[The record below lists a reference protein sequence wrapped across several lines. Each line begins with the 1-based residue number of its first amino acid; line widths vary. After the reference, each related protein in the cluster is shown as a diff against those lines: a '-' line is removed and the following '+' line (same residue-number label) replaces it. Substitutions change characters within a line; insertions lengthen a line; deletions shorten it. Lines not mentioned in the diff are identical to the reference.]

1 MYLTG
6 NPLSR
11 VRIPDDS
18 RERWIFER
26 ERSNMTPRNEK
37 LEPPSDDKRWRI
49 VQATMQRNGFE
60 RDGLIETLH
69 TVQESFGFLDDD
81 SLRYVAAS
89 LNAPLSQVYGVSTF
103 YHLFSLK
110 PAGRHTCIICLG
122 TACYIKGIPLLLK
135 EIENEFGVKAGQTTA
150 DGMMSLMTA
159 RCLGSCGLA
168 PVAIFDGEIAGKV
181 QVEEALARLK
191 TFQEA
196 EDVRQA

>member
-1 MYLTG
+1 MTT
-6 NPLSR
+6 
-11 VRIPDDS
+11 
-18 RERWIFER
+18 
-26 ERSNMTPRNEK
+26 RSEK
-37 LEPPSDDKRWRI
+37 VEPPSDDKRWRI

-110 PAGRHTCIICLG
+110 PAGQHTCVVCLG
-122 TACYIKGIPLLLK
+122 TACYIKGVPLLLK
-135 EIENEFGVKAGQTTA
+135 EIENQYGIKAGQTTP
-150 DGMMSLMTA
+150 DGRLSLMTA

-168 PVAIFDGEIAGKV
+168 PVAVFDGEIAGKV
-181 QVEEALARLK
+181 DVHQAMERLQGLVEV
-191 TFQEA
+191 
-196 EDVRQA
+196 EDVRPA

>member
-1 MYLTG
+1 
-6 NPLSR
+6 
-11 VRIPDDS
+11 
-18 RERWIFER
+18 
-26 ERSNMTPRNEK
+26 MTAKSEK
-37 LEPPSDDKRWRI
+37 LAPPSDDKRWRI

-103 YHLFSLK
+103 YHLFTLK
-110 PAGRHTCIICLG
+110 PAGRHTCVVCLG
-122 TACYIKGIPLLLK
+122 TACYIKGIPQLIK
-135 EIENEFGVKAGQTTA
+135 EIEKVYGVKPGETTP
-150 DGMMSLMTA
+150 DGNLSVMTA

-168 PVAIFDGEIAGKV
+168 PVAVFDGEIAGKLEV
-181 QVEEALARLK
+181 SQAMAQLRAI
-191 TFQEA
+191 QEA

>member
-1 MYLTG
+1 M
-6 NPLSR
+6 PS
-11 VRIPDDS
+11 
-18 RERWIFER
+18 
-26 ERSNMTPRNEK
+26 RNEK
-37 LEPPSDDKRWRI
+37 VDPPSDDKRWRI

-69 TVQESFGFLDDD
+69 TVQESFGYLDDD

-110 PAGRHTCIICLG
+110 PAGQHTCVVCLG
-122 TACYIKGIPLLLK
+122 TACYIKGMPALLN
-135 EIENEFGVKAGQTTA
+135 EIESQYGVKAGQTTA
-150 DGMMSLMTA
+150 DGRLSLLTA

-168 PVAIFDGEIAGKV
+168 PVAVFDGNIGGKLDV
-181 QVEEALARLK
+181 TEAMSRLSGLL
-191 TFQEA
+191 EV

>member
-1 MYLTG
+1 MI
-6 NPLSR
+6 S
-11 VRIPDDS
+11 
-18 RERWIFER
+18 
-26 ERSNMTPRNEK
+26 RNEK
-37 LEPPSDDKRWRI
+37 IEPPSDDKRWRI
-49 VQATMQRNGFE
+49 VQATMQRNGFT

-110 PAGRHTCIICLG
+110 PAGRHTCVVCLG

-135 EIENEFGVKAGQTTA
+135 EIEKEYGIKAGETTA
-150 DGMMSLMTA
+150 DGNLSLMTA

-168 PVAIFDGEIAGKV
+168 PVAVFDGNIAGKV
-181 QVEEALARLK
+181 TVSEAMKRLDTLVEV
-191 TFQEA
+191 
-196 EDVRQA
+196 EDVR

>member
-1 MYLTG
+1 M
-6 NPLSR
+6 PL
-11 VRIPDDS
+11 
-18 RERWIFER
+18 
-26 ERSNMTPRNEK
+26 RNEK
-37 LEPPSDDKRWRI
+37 VDPPSDDKRWRI

-110 PAGRHTCIICLG
+110 PAGQHTCVVCLG
-122 TACYIKGIPLLLK
+122 TACYIKGIPALLK
-135 EIENEFGVKAGQTTA
+135 RIEERYDIKAGQTTA
-150 DGMMSLMTA
+150 DGRLSLLTA

-168 PVAIFDGEIAGKV
+168 PVAVFDGDIGGRLTADEAMIRLQGI
-181 QVEEALARLK
+181 VEREV
-191 TFQEA
+191 